1 MQIEYSKKAIK
12 YINSADKT
20 KKKRLKEAIENIPFG
35 DIKKLKGIDE
45 GYRLRVGDLRVLFSM
60 ENDKIYIDNIIPRG
74 QAYKRL

>member
-1 MQIEYSKKAIK
+1 VQIEYSKKAIK